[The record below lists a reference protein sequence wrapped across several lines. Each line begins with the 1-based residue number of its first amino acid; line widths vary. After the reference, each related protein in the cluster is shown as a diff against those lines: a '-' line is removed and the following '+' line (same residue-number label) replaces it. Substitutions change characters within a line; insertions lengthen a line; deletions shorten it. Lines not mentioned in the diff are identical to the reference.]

1 MDFGFFN
8 LHGWKIV
15 ETTLARGLRSFIP
28 NEYAV
33 CNMITGQ
40 SYAAQHGIILLSM
53 VLLLLLSPPAG
64 AQSPPNGN
72 APYTNFSPSMAV
84 IIAVLV
90 AALFFMGFFSIYIR
104 RCTDTAGAGG
114 SVRPIL
120 SMRRRGATAA
130 RGLDLAV
137 VETFPTFEYSVVKSH
152 QIGKGALECA
162 VCLNEFEDD
171 EKLRLIPK
179 CDHVFHS
186 ECIDQWLD
194 SHVTCPVCRANLV
207 PQPGESLHL
216 PDLTQSPEIND
227 NDAENRQNGDVSI
240 RVSDDYEVNT
250 NVEEAVQPEV
260 INRNPSTRQNRPPRS
275 RSVRPRIF
283 QKFRS
288 HSTGHSLVQPGEN
301 TDRFTLRL
309 PEDVR
314 KQVIKRALLNRTA
327 SCMVT
332 LPREESS
339 RKGYRTG
346 EGSSRGKSYDR
357 RFESLEPAVR
367 SDRWNFSRAPSFL
380 WRAFSVRSPRVV
392 ASDGEGSTSAN
403 GAAEA
408 VKKPKGDKTGLV
420 SADSARPPV

>member
-1 MDFGFFN
+1 
-8 LHGWKIV
+8 
-15 ETTLARGLRSFIP
+15 
-28 NEYAV
+28 
-33 CNMITGQ
+33 
-40 SYAAQHGIILLSM
+40 M
-53 VLLLLLSPPAG
+53 VLLLLSPPAG
-64 AQSPPNGN
+64 AQSPPNGTDPY
-72 APYTNFSPSMAV
+72 PYTRFSPSMAV
-84 IIAVLV
+84 IISVLV

-114 SVRPIL
+114 SARPVL

-130 RGLDLAV
+130 RGLDPAV

-179 CDHVFHS
+179 CDHVFHP

-207 PQPGESLHL
+207 PQPGESVHL

-227 NDAENRQNGDVSI
+227 NDAESRQNGDVSI
-240 RVSDDYEVNT
+240 RVGDDYEVNT
-250 NVEEAVQPEV
+250 NNVEEAVQPEV

-314 KQVIKRALLNRTA
+314 KQVIKRALLHRTA
-327 SCMVT
+327 SYMVT

-346 EGSSRGKSYDR
+346 EGSSRGKSYKR
-357 RFESLEPAVR
+357 LESLEPAVR

-392 ASDGEGSTSAN
+392 AGDGEGSTSAN

-408 VKKPKGDKTGLV
+408 VKMPKGDKTALV